1 MQDLLKFSWVQRL
14 TTEVVFSSL
23 LFVFVS
29 LSAEYEKRRK
39 NGKNLFAFQERIP
52 NVMLIIKP
60 KHLQMWMSVC
70 MHVCV
75 EPKITPDVKVL
86 KSHSDH
92 LLFYCKS
99 VPSNPFNYDYYVF
112 SPDLKTSAVFTNIVS
127 AELQ

>member
-52 NVMLIIKP
+52 NVKLIIKP

-70 MHVCV
+70 MHVCG
-75 EPKITPDVKVL
+75 T
-86 KSHSDH
+86 
-92 LLFYCKS
+92 
-99 VPSNPFNYDYYVF
+99 
-112 SPDLKTSAVFTNIVS
+112 
-127 AELQ
+127 